1 MLVFSRLTQ
10 LIYLGALTARALE
23 RYLQISLSINLS
35 SKKLKN
41 LTQHTDQAP
50 SLRYMTKLGK

>member
-10 LIYLGALTARALE
+10 LIYLGALTARRPRKILANQLIH
-23 RYLQISLSINLS
+23 QSV
-35 SKKLKN
+35 LKEIEKS
-41 LTQHTDQAP
+41 DPAYRPSP